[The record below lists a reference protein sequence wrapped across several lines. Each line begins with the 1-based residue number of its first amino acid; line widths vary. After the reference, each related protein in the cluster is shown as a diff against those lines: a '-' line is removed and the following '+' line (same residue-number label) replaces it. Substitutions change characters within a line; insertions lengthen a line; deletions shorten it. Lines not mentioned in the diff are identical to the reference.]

1 MKKLLNKLKLKLSLL
16 KFYIGV
22 SVAGADKI
30 LKSEDHSISEKD
42 KKSTRK
48 LHSNETLEKFYAGKA
63 DEKYTQQFYEIL
75 KKADLFMKKATPYKM
90 AAVADRFGMSLGREI
105 IKGETVE
112 EHFGFYDEKHVNA
125 GKTLLEVIDKEIE
138 ERRTKDDDLKVIDM
152 VDNKAILP
160 TISDSIEYAL
170 MSNLERAKLLKYP
183 IKLIRDNDEIVNKLE
198 MITEYMH
205 VKRINDT
212 HSQLEFFIDKKFKL
226 DKIET
231 EGEIFQELI
240 NIKQVQY
247 NGKYEDKYIFNV
259 LKFLK
264 RYNHNDR
271 YEVLKFFVQNVE
283 IIKVN

>member
-22 SVAGADKI
+22 SVAGADRI
-30 LKSEDHSISEKD
+30 LKSEDHSVSEKD

-75 KKADLFMKKATPYKM
+75 KKADLFMKRATPYKM
-90 AAVADRFGMSLGREI
+90 AAVADRFGMSLGKEI

-247 NGKYEDKYIFNV
+247 NGKYEDNGS
-259 LKFLK
+259 
-264 RYNHNDR
+264 
-271 YEVLKFFVQNVE
+271 
-283 IIKVN
+283 

>member
-1 MKKLLNKLKLKLSLL
+1 MKKLLNKLRLKLSLL

-30 LKSEDHSISEKD
+30 FKSEDHSVSEKD

-48 LHSNETLEKFYAGKA
+48 IHSNETLEKFYAGKT
-63 DEKYTQQFYEIL
+63 DEKYTQQYYEIL
-75 KKADLFMKKATPYKM
+75 KKADLFMKRATPYKM

-105 IKGETVE
+105 IKGEKVE
-112 EHFGFYDEKHVNA
+112 EHFGFYDEKHVNV
-125 GKTLLEVIDKEIE
+125 GKTLLDVIDKEIE
-138 ERRTKDDDLKVIDM
+138 ERRTKDDELKVIDM
-152 VDNKAILP
+152 VDNKAIQP

-170 MSNLERAKLLKYP
+170 MSNIERVKLLKYP
-183 IKLIRDNDEIVNKLE
+183 IKLVRENDESISNKLE

-205 VKRINDT
+205 VKRIDDT
-212 HSQLEFFIDKKFKL
+212 HSQLEFFVDKKFKL

-231 EGEIFQELI
+231 ENKIFQELI
-240 NIKQVQY
+240 NFKQVQY
-247 NGKYEDKYIFNV
+247 NGKYDDKYIFNV
-259 LKFLK
+259 LKFSK

-283 IIKVN
+283 IIK

>member
-30 LKSEDHSISEKD
+30 LKSEDHSVSEKD

-75 KKADLFMKKATPYKM
+75 KKADIFMKKATPYKM

-138 ERRTKDDDLKVIDM
+138 ERRTKDDNLKVIDM

-183 IKLIRDNDEIVNKLE
+183 IKLIRENDDVVNKLE
-198 MITEYMH
+198 MLTEYMH
-205 VKRINDT
+205 VKRLDDT
-212 HSQLEFFIDKKFKL
+212 HSQLEFFVNKKFNL

-231 EGEIFQELI
+231 DSEIFQELI

-247 NGKYEDKYIFNV
+247 SGKYEDKYIFNV